1 MSKCT
6 TKSSSDI
13 SSSTRQRKTGTRRES
28 FAASILPESLEE
40 ALLCTIHEIEHWQ
53 HDNEYLLASYRRVSN
68 SYAKSLRSLFY
79 LHNQTG
85 NIYSHLIGVIV
96 FLYWAHG
103 TFNDLLTRYP
113 TSDLNDIL
121 VFGGFFAGALTCFG
135 FSAFFHTVGNHS
147 HQVYHSWL
155 LLDLYGIF
163 ALIVGTVFSGMY
175 YGFYCERI
183 WWKIYTI
190 GVGYTLHIISEY

>member
-1 MSKCT
+1 MAKT
-6 TKSSSDI
+6 TKTRDGSSSLVH
-13 SSSTRQRKTGTRRES
+13 QRKAERRGS
-28 FAASILPESLEE
+28 IDSSILPDAQEK
-40 ALLCTIHEIEHWQ
+40 ALLCTVHEIEHWQ

-68 SYAKSLRSLFY
+68 SYAKSLLSLFY
-79 LHNQTG
+79 IHNQTG
-85 NIYSHLIGVIV
+85 NIYSHLVGVIL
-96 FLYWAHG
+96 FLSWAVS
-103 TFNDLLTRYP
+103 TFNDLLTRYQ

-147 HQVYHSWL
+147 HEVYHSWL

-163 ALIVGTVFSGMY
+163 ALIVGTVLSATY

-183 WWKIYTI
+183 WWKIYTT
-190 GVGYTLHIISEY
+190 GVR